1 MKHFS
6 KLMLIALSIGISA
19 VALSLVPSKPA
30 GAAGSAPVMVTN
42 TPLPVTLQGTG
53 NISGNVSA
61 AQTGAWNVGINNAG
75 TSPVPVRDMDN
86 AARRVPFQTSLFALL
101 PNGGA
106 TADGTLD
113 LSAALPS
120 GKGFVIEHLSA
131 QVVMPTGQKALLFVG
146 ANKAG
151 GFSVGFNHGFLL
163 EPQGTI
169 NGLED
174 FLVASTPLHAFVDSS
189 MSLAASLTRLASS
202 NSGEGSVDV
211 FVSGYLVDC
220 GAGSGCPIP

>member
-1 MKHFS
+1 
-6 KLMLIALSIGISA
+6 
-19 VALSLVPSKPA
+19 
-30 GAAGSAPVMVTN
+30 
-42 TPLPVTLQGTG
+42 
-53 NISGNVSA
+53 
-61 AQTGAWNVGINNAG
+61 
-75 TSPVPVRDMDN
+75 
-86 AARRVPFQTSLFALL
+86 
-101 PNGGA
+101 
-106 TADGTLD
+106 
-113 LSAALPS
+113 
-120 GKGFVIEHLSA
+120 
-131 QVVMPTGQKALLFVG
+131 MPTGQKALLFVG